1 VTIIENIRTTVNRSE
16 LKPCLRP
23 IRVVKVATKEEWELG
38 KPPDPIILVSEN
50 GLIVNILINCAKNNE
65 MNEISNVLF
74 TILSPFVV
82 YIIFQIID
90 IFKRAL
96 KFIN

>member
-1 VTIIENIRTTVNRSE
+1 MVNRSE

-23 IRVVKVATKEEWELG
+23 ISVVKVATKEEWELG

-74 TILSPFVV
+74 TILSPLCCLY
-82 YIIFQIID
+82 YISNYGYIQESS
-90 IFKRAL
+90 
-96 KFIN
+96 